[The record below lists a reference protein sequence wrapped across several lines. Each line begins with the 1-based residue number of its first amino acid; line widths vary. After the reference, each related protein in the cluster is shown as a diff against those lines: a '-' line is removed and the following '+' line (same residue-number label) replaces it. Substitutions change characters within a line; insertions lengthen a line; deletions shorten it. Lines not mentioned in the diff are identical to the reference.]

1 MEHLVEGVNP
11 GLKSKGVDEQRG
23 GKAIQRD
30 GEAVRD
36 KEGFDTSEGPH
47 WTALPK
53 AGRTLLSK
61 GKRRRK
67 EI

>member
-1 MEHLVEGVNP
+1 M
-11 GLKSKGVDEQRG
+11 
-23 GKAIQRD
+23 
-30 GEAVRD
+30 RD

-61 GKRRRK
+61 GKRRGKRFDHRAVWGRPVNK
-67 EI
+67 VFL